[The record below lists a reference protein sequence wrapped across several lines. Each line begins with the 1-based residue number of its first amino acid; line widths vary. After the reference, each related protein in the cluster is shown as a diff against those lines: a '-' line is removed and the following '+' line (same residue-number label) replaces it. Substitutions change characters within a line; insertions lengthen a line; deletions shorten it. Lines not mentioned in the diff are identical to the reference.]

1 MIRPEIRAVKSQ
13 GAALER
19 DSRDIL
25 DIWRLLP
32 RIEPRDAP
40 IFIPLLRPAQDV
52 NQSIDK
58 DMAAYLKSDIDNT
71 QNAATRIEF

>member
-1 MIRPEIRAVKSQ
+1 MIRPKIRAIKSQ

-19 DSRDIL
+19 HSREIL

>member
-1 MIRPEIRAVKSQ
+1 MIRPKIRAVKSQ